1 VAANNAK
8 LGASLLERLWRDPRM
23 HEAILRTGES
33 VVALL
38 IGLAIGAVILWA
50 AGYSAWDAYY
60 YLFSSSL
67 LDSYGLASTLSFA
80 TPILLTGL
88 TFAVGVRAGLFN
100 IGAEGQ
106 LYMGALG
113 AMILAWAAE
122 KAGVLNSPLGA
133 VVGITLG
140 VLLAAGLAL
149 IAAVLKVYR
158 GVHEVVSTIMLN
170 WIAFWTVYYIQA
182 EVLYWPKDPTKSIPT
197 PPGARIPLM
206 VSGTELSWSFIV
218 ALVVTVFT
226 YYLLWHMVHGYE
238 LRASGL
244 SPKAARYAGIDPNRS
259 IILAFVLGGVA
270 AGLAGAMVVMG
281 TPPHYAV
288 TSGLSNIVNLGFDG
302 ITVSL
307 IGANHPLG
315 MIPAAI
321 LIGALK
327 AGSRSMQAF
336 AGIPLEMVRIV
347 EGIIII
353 ALAMPGILHMIEEYL
368 RRRRELRELAAR
380 EEAEGAQAQAS

>member
-1 VAANNAK
+1 MP
-8 LGASLLERLWRDPRM
+8 GASGRGLVERLWRDPRI
-23 HEAILRTGES
+23 HEALLRTGES
-33 VVALL
+33 IVAFI
-38 IGLAIGAVILWA
+38 IGLAIGAIILWA
-50 AGYSAWDAYY
+50 TGYSPWEAYY

-67 LDSYGLASTLSFA
+67 FDLYGLATTLSFA

-113 AMILAWAAE
+113 AMILAWMAT
-122 KAGVLNSPLGA
+122 KVPVLNSPLGA
-133 VVGITLG
+133 VIGIALG
-140 VLLAAGLAL
+140 MLLGAALAWV
-149 IAAVLKVYR
+149 AAVLKIYR

-182 EVLYWPKDPTKSIPT
+182 QVLYWPKDPTKSIPT
-197 PPGARIPLM
+197 PPGARLP
-206 VSGTELSWSFIV
+206 VFGDTELSLAFIL
-218 ALVVTVFT
+218 ALAFT
-226 YYLLWHMVHGYE
+226 LFAYFLLWHMVPGYE

-259 IILAFVLGGVA
+259 IMLAFIIGGLA
-270 AGLAGAMVVMG
+270 AGLAGAGVVMG
-281 TPPHYAV
+281 TPPHFAV
-288 TSGLSNIVNLGFDG
+288 TSALSNLVNLGFDG
-302 ITVSL
+302 ITVAL
-307 IGANHPLG
+307 IGANHPIG

-321 LIGALK
+321 LVGALK

-347 EGIIII
+347 EGVIII
-353 ALAMPGILHMIEEYL
+353 ALAVPGILHMIEEYM
-368 RRRRELRELAAR
+368 RRKRELQELQAKTS
-380 EEAEGAQAQAS
+380 EAQAQGATQA